1 MPFARYFCIFINVGL
16 GDVVHLAN
24 FTSGTGWRKNPDGYI
39 EQWGQSAVANSTT
52 GIAVA
57 TFSIPFPTEC
67 LSVQINEVTKSTSG
81 NSGVKS
87 WGLCQDTIS
96 KTGVSGILNVTG
108 SPATGEFFLYN
119 AIGR

>member
-1 MPFARYFCIFINVGL
+1 MA
-16 GDVVHLAN
+16 
-24 FTSGTGWRKNPDGYI
+24 KNPDGYI

-87 WGLCQDTIS
+87 WGLCQDTIN

-108 SPATGEFFLYN
+108 SSATDEFFTYRAL
-119 AIGR
+119 GK